1 MADYKESQIMGSEY
15 TRCSQVVISNP
26 LASTPQV
33 QFYEERVAVIG
44 DRCLFTPSGHIQVRF
59 DADKVIPL
67 VNPETLG
74 LIPGQSTTMG
84 QLYLALFSAYI
95 QAALERDA
103 EAQQPPVG
111 PS

>member
-44 DRCLFTPSGHIQVRF
+44 ERSLITPDGHVQIAF
-59 DADKVIPL
+59 DAEKVIPL
-67 VNPETLG
+67 VNPETLNP
-74 LIPGQSTTMG
+74 IPGQSTTMG
-84 QLYLALFSAYI
+84 HLYLALFSAYI
-95 QAALERDA
+95 QTALERDA